1 MSVSEIEQN
10 PPPRLSDKN
19 ESTYLSQADINKWVE
34 VGRSEFSPLI
44 FGASTEKIIK
54 ATKTGIIP
62 AHRPTLPYQK
72 ELTKNGGFIYY
83 FLPNNLATLDESIPG
98 FEDSFK
104 QRTGFSNDDFI
115 KHMRLNRNGAM
126 LYAQMNAFTDGFF
139 SLTGYKPK
147 FDNIIESMREL
158 LTPSEKKELVS
169 DSSFL
174 VNDLEDTLVMDET
187 NDYKNMRES
196 FKDEDLHD
204 VLREIAPRRGLLA
217 YFNTDILKLP
227 ETSIHPGFEDES
239 EVNIVSSHP
248 LPVSCI
254 SGIECLSELD
264 KTNLTI

>member
-10 PPPRLSDKN
+10 PPPRQSDKN
-19 ESTYLSQADINKWVE
+19 EPTPLSQADVNRWVE
-34 VGRSEFSPLI
+34 AGRSEFSPLI

-72 ELTKNGGFIYY
+72 ELTKNGGLIYY
-83 FLPNNLATLDESIPG
+83 FLPNNLSTL
-98 FEDSFK
+98 
-104 QRTGFSNDDFI
+104 DDFI
-115 KHMRLNRNGAM
+115 PDFEDRFKQHIGFSDEDFIEHMKLNRSGAM

-139 SLTGYKPK
+139 SLTGFKPK

-158 LTPSEKKELVS
+158 LTPSEKNELVG

-174 VNDLEDTLVMDET
+174 VNDLADTLDMDGAS
-187 NDYKNMRES
+187 DYKNMRES

-204 VLREIAPRRGLLA
+204 VLRKIAPRRGLLA
-217 YFNTDILKLP
+217 YFNKDILKLP
-227 ETSIHPGFEDES
+227 ETGIHFGFEDES
-239 EVNIVSSHP
+239 EVNIVTSHP
-248 LPVSCI
+248 LPASYI

-264 KTNLTI
+264 KTNLTM